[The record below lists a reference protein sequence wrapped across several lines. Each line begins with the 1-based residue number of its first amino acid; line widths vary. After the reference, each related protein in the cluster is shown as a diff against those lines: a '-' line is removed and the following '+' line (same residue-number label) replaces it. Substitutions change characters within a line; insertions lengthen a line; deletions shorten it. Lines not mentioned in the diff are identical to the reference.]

1 MAITVVTNLI
11 PNATG
16 AAAGTSLPAAGEG
29 FDFAALLGQQML
41 AQSGAVNLAA
51 TTAAV
56 PAAAMAAAAAAPQA
70 ASDPTAILVA
80 AGLLPAESLAQDAMP
95 GQAGAAAA
103 PQARFND
110 PATALPP
117 GREQL
122 PPGLDQPPPGLA
134 KALRGMPATGRGQA
148 HQEDETRALP
158 GRRIGQDKADA
169 TPAETLPPVLA
180 ASGAPLPTSAATAT
194 ATPQQSSSDADSGDA
209 DAALLQPLAADPAT
223 GAPAAIA
230 ATFAVPTPPEKP
242 IAPPAGQPSPDAPLA
257 GKEFTPAA
265 GVAPLGEPAKATAA
279 ALAPSVAANT
289 PGQGETANIA
299 GEAQSGSGNAQTFA
313 ATLAA
318 QGGAGQAAAGQSTAP
333 ARDTP
338 PATAQVA
345 TPLHEG
351 RWSRDFGDKVV
362 WLAKNE
368 QQVAHINI
376 NPPQLG
382 PVHITL
388 NLAGEQASAVFA
400 SPHAEV
406 RQAIADAMPQL
417 RDMLAGAGINL
428 GQANVGSQMPQQNG
442 ANPQQFSNASRSGN
456 DNAILHADGGQAA
469 TALPASARSGRG
481 LVDLF
486 A

>member
-16 AAAGTSLPAAGEG
+16 GAAGTSLPAAGEG

-51 TTAAV
+51 TTAA
-56 PAAAMAAAAAAPQA
+56 ATAAAAAAPQA

-122 PPGLDQPPPGLA
+122 PPGLDQAPPGLA

-148 HQEDETRALP
+148 HQEDETRPLP
-158 GRRIGQDKADA
+158 GRRIGQDKADT
-169 TPAETLPPVLA
+169 TPAEPLPPVLA
-180 ASGAPLPTSAATAT
+180 ASVAPPSTPAATAT
-194 ATPQQSSSDADSGDA
+194 AAATPQQSSSDADSGDA

-230 ATFAVPTPPEKP
+230 ASFAVPTPPEKP
-242 IAPPAGQPSPDAPLA
+242 IAPPAGQPSPDEPLA

-265 GVAPLGEPAKATAA
+265 GVALLGEPAKAATA

-299 GEAQSGSGNAQTFA
+299 GEGQSGSGNAQTFA

-318 QGGAGQAAAGQSTAP
+318 QGGAGQAAAGQSMAP

-351 RWSRDFGDKVV
+351 RWSRDFGDKVI

-388 NLAGEQASAVFA
+388 NLSGEQASAVFA

-469 TALPASARSGRG
+469 TALPAAARSGRG